1 MKIDP
6 IPVETALIGLYNYTR
21 KASLPL
27 NDHDMCRIYVDVLGQ
42 ALNLKLQWSPPGSEE
57 DPIRP
62 PETDAS
68 KNKKKN

>member
-1 MKIDP
+1 
-6 IPVETALIGLYNYTR
+6 
-21 KASLPL
+21 
-27 NDHDMCRIYVDVLGQ
+27 MCRIYVDVLGQ